1 MAMALWLC
9 AVMVTANNNIASTHI
24 GWLFEMLRVFM
35 ITTILT
41 CSIAEGD
48 ITIVV
53 RGFALG

>member
-9 AVMVTANNNIASTHI
+9 GVMVTANNNIAPTHT
-24 GWLFEMLRVFM
+24 GWLFETLRVFM
-35 ITTILT
+35 ITTILLWN
-41 CSIAEGD
+41 IAESD